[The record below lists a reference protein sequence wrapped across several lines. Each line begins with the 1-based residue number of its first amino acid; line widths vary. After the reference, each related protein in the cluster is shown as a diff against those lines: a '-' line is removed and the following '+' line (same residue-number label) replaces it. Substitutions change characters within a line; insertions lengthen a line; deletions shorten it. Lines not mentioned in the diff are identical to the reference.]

1 MLHKQ
6 HILGKLLII
15 RKEKEDMKTDARVRY
30 TRKVIRENFMELLK
44 EKPVSR
50 ITVKEICERS
60 EINRATFYKHYHDP
74 LDLLES
80 IEEEMLQHLQET
92 LEHDACR
99 DITSLYITVLTKM
112 QEKGDLY
119 RTICSDHGDPG
130 FPVRLFLTSYHRA
143 FPMMSSH
150 FEHLDET
157 RQKLLYY
164 FISQG
169 SGGVLSYWFKSGMN
183 EPVEQVAQ
191 FLSEAVKIITK
202 NFQI

>member
-60 EINRATFYKHYHDP
+60 EINRATFYKHYRDP
-74 LDLLES
+74 LDLLEK
-80 IEEEMLQHLQET
+80 IEEEMLQYLQET

-99 DITSLYITVLTKM
+99 NITSLYTTVLTKI
-112 QEKGDLY
+112 QENGALY

-130 FPVRLFLTSYHRA
+130 FSVRLFLTSYHKA
-143 FPMMSSH
+143 FPMMSRH
-150 FEHLDET
+150 FEHLDKSQ
-157 RQKLLYY
+157 QKLLYY
-164 FISQG
+164 FIAQG
-169 SGGVLSYWFKSGMN
+169 SGGVISYWSQSGMK

-191 FLSEAVKIITK
+191 FISETVNIITK
-202 NFQI
+202 NFKA